1 MLDPE
6 ARAKSQAGGGDL
18 RRRLGSLLARTFG
31 SLPSRI
37 VVSVF
42 AAALITSLVVSFVAT
57 RSLETFLREKIDE
70 KFPSLLNATRQRIE
84 LYYAQRQL
92 DVETFARSAVVT
104 ASCSRLSGP
113 QAGASRT
120 ELETYLS
127 YVLERFPQYEALFV
141 LDPAGRTL
149 LWVGD
154 QVELPAAMRQRAARV
169 PTPTLGEISE
179 VGGRRIQLVSA
190 PVQNAREERIASL
203 HALVQLGAV
212 DQLLATEA
220 AGGNLEIFVADRDGR
235 RLLTAP
241 GAARGDT
248 RDLPRPSAAAVADYT
263 GPDGLRRVGSAMQLE
278 RFGWTLVVEQ
288 PYQDAFAPA
297 VGAVRE
303 QMLVNLCIVLGFS
316 LVAFQLARSIVR
328 PIQAL
333 SHAARR
339 IAAGE
344 TDVLVDGAAGADEI
358 GVLARAF
365 NDMSARLRRN
375 QLALEE
381 SRLEVEDANARL
393 IAQNNELQRVNEV
406 FQQLSITDDLTK
418 LHNHRFFHEHLP
430 REMKRAS
437 RTGEPLALI
446 VIDLDDFK
454 RLNDRFGHA
463 AGDAVLSQ
471 VAVVMSG
478 VIREMDLL
486 ARYGG
491 EEFALLASRTPLDG
505 AVALAEKIRLAI
517 SQARFTA
524 SSPEGPIEIQVTA
537 SLGVAAFR
545 GDEKAFFNDADR
557 ALYRAKALG
566 KDCVVVAEAA
576 GSPG

>member
-6 ARAKSQAGGGDL
+6 PRTKSQSGSGEP
-18 RRRLGSLLARTFG
+18 RPRLGSLLARTFG

-37 VVSVF
+37 VISVF
-42 AAALITSLVVSFVAT
+42 LAALVTSLVVSFVAT
-57 RSLETFLREKIDE
+57 RSIESFLREKIDD
-70 KFPSLLNATRQRIE
+70 KFPALLSATRQRLE

-113 QAGASRT
+113 DAGSSRT
-120 ELETYLS
+120 ELRTYLS

-141 LDPAGRTL
+141 LDPSGRTL

-154 QVELPAAMRQRAARV
+154 ALELPDSLRTPAARI
-169 PTPTLGEISE
+169 PAPTLGGISQ
-179 VGGRRIQLVSA
+179 VGERRVQLVSV
-190 PVQNAREERIASL
+190 PVQNAREQRIASL
-203 HALVQLGAV
+203 HALVRLPAV
-212 DQLLATEA
+212 DQLLQTEED
-220 AGGNLEIFVADRDGR
+220 AGKNLELFVAGSDGR
-235 RLLTAP
+235 VLLAAPDAAFRDPGSQPLP
-241 GAARGDT
+241 GAGK
-248 RDLPRPSAAAVADYT
+248 VADYT
-263 GPDGLRRVGSAMQLE
+263 GADGVRRVGSALQLE

-288 PYQDAFAPA
+288 PYDEAFAPA
-297 VGAVRE
+297 VSTVRE
-303 QMLVNLCIVLGFS
+303 QMLVNLGIVLLFS

-328 PIQAL
+328 PILAL
-333 SHAARR
+333 SQAARR

-344 TDVLVDGAAGADEI
+344 TDVVVDGTAGADEI
-358 GVLARAF
+358 GLLARAF
-365 NDMSARLRRN
+365 NDMSSRLRSN

-430 REMKRAS
+430 REMKRAA

-463 AGDAVLSQ
+463 AGDAVLRQ
-471 VAVVMSG
+471 MAVVMSG

-505 AVALAEKIRLAI
+505 AVALAEKIRVAI
-517 SQARFTA
+517 SHTRFTA
-524 SSPEGPIEIQVTA
+524 STPEGVVPLQVTA

-545 GDEKAFFNDADR
+545 GDEKAFFNDADK

-566 KDCVVVAEAA
+566 KDCVVVAEAK
-576 GSPG
+576 G

>member
-1 MLDPE
+1 MLEPDV
-6 ARAKSQAGGGDL
+6 RGKSQAGGGDL
-18 RRRLGSLLARTFG
+18 RRWLGSLLLRPFG

-37 VVSVF
+37 VISVF
-42 AAALITSLVVSFVAT
+42 SAALITSLVVSFIST
-57 RSLETFLREKIDE
+57 RSIESFLREKIDE
-70 KFPSLLNATRQRIE
+70 KFPALLHSTRQRLD

-92 DVETFARSAVVT
+92 DIETFARSAVVT
-104 ASCSRLSGP
+104 ASCSRLAGP
-113 QAGASRT
+113 QASSSRM
-120 ELETYLS
+120 ELRTYLT

-141 LDPAGRTL
+141 LDPTGRNL

-154 QVELPAAMRQRAARV
+154 EVELPAALREQAARIIA
-169 PTPTLGEISE
+169 PTLGGIAQLGE
-179 VGGRRIQLVSA
+179 RRVQLASA
-190 PVQNAREERIASL
+190 PVVNARDQRIASL

-212 DQLLATEA
+212 DQLLETED
-220 AGGNLEIFVADRDGR
+220 AGQNLEIFVAGSDGET
-235 RLLTAP
+235 LLAP
-241 GAARGDT
+241 PDVTRTHAYGRPLPAA
-248 RDLPRPSAAAVADYT
+248 SAAAAVEDYS
-263 GPDGLRRVGSAMQLE
+263 GPDGDRRVGSAVHFE
-278 RFGWTLVVEQ
+278 RFGWTIVVEQ
-288 PYQDAFAPA
+288 PYDEAFAPA
-297 VGAVRE
+297 VSTVRE
-303 QMLVNLCIVLGFS
+303 QMLLNLGIVLGFS

-328 PIQAL
+328 PILAL
-333 SHAARR
+333 SDAARR
-339 IAAGE
+339 IATGE
-344 TDVLVDGAAGADEI
+344 NDVVVDGSTGADEI
-358 GVLARAF
+358 GLLARAF
-365 NDMSARLRRN
+365 NDMSSRLRRN

-430 REMKRAS
+430 REMKRAA

-463 AGDAVLSQ
+463 VGDSVLHQ
-471 VAVVMSG
+471 VAVVMNG
-478 VIREMDLL
+478 VVREMDLL

-517 SQARFTA
+517 SHARFSA
-524 SSPEGPIEIQVTA
+524 ANAEGPVQLQVTA
-537 SLGVAAFR
+537 SLGVAPFR

-566 KDCVVVAEAA
+566 KDCVVVAD
-576 GSPG
+576 SSD

>member
-1 MLDPE
+1 MPDPD
-6 ARAKSQAGGGDL
+6 AREQTQGWGAEL
-18 RRRLGSLLARTFG
+18 RRWLGSLYSRPFR
-31 SLPSRI
+31 SLPARI
-37 VVSVF
+37 VTAVF
-42 AAALITSLVVSFVAT
+42 SAALITSLVVSFIST
-57 RSLETFLREKIDE
+57 GSIESFLREKIDE
-70 KFPSLLNATRQRIE
+70 KFPAVLEGTRQRLD

-104 ASCSRLSGP
+104 ASCIGLSGP
-113 QAGASRT
+113 RANASRA
-120 ELETYLS
+120 ELRTYLA

-141 LDPAGRTL
+141 LDSPGRTL
-149 LWVGD
+149 LWIGD
-154 QVELPAAMRQRAARV
+154 EIEISRTLRERAARI
-169 PTPTLGEISE
+169 TEPTLGGMEF
-179 VGGRRIQLVSA
+179 VRGRRVQLVSA
-190 PVQNAREERIASL
+190 PVLNARDERIASL
-203 HALVQLGAV
+203 HAVIQVGAV
-212 DQLLATEA
+212 EQLLHAED
-220 AGGNLEIFVADRDGR
+220 AGQNLEIFVAGSDGATLLAAPDATR
-235 RLLTAP
+235 RHPYGRPLPTAT
-241 GAARGDT
+241 AA
-248 RDLPRPSAAAVADYT
+248 PAVEDYSD
-263 GPDGLRRVGSAMQLE
+263 PDGGHRVGSAVHFG
-278 RFGWTLVVEQ
+278 RFGWTIVVEQ
-288 PYQDAFAPA
+288 PYDDAFAPA
-297 VGAVRE
+297 VSTVRE
-303 QMLVNLCIVLGFS
+303 QMLLNLGIVLGFS

-328 PIQAL
+328 PILAL
-333 SHAARR
+333 SDAALR
-339 IAAGE
+339 IATGE
-344 TDVLVDGAAGADEI
+344 TDVLVAGRAGADEI
-358 GVLARAF
+358 GVLTRAF
-365 NDMSARLRRN
+365 NEMSARLRRN

-430 REMKRAS
+430 REMKRAE

-463 AGDAVLSQ
+463 VGDAVLHQ

-478 VIREMDLL
+478 VVREMDLL

-517 SQARFTA
+517 SHARF
-524 SSPEGPIEIQVTA
+524 SVMNVDGPVQIQVTA
-537 SLGVAAFR
+537 SIGVAPFR

-566 KDCVVVAEAA
+566 KDCVVVAD
-576 GSPG
+576 SRD